1 MAGVWKV
8 DGVAEVGLPSGTV
21 TFLFTDVEGSTSLWA
36 TDAEGMSASL
46 LVHDRTLTD
55 EFEQRGGYV
64 FATAGDSFCVA
75 FQRVSDALTA
85 AAAAQRSLAAA
96 DWPGPE
102 LRVRMGLHLG
112 EADER
117 DGDYFGSTVNLAAR
131 VEAAGHGGQ
140 VLMTDAVRS
149 ATGIAATDLGE
160 HRLRDVS
167 DPVRIW
173 QLGDGIFPAL
183 RTANARSNLPVAA
196 TRLLGRDVEVR
207 TVRVLLSEHRLVTL
221 LATGGAGKTRLALAV
236 GEAELEHRRDGVC
249 FVDLTT
255 AEDDSGVGPAVAAAL
270 DLEPDSSDYHRE
282 ITRYLADR
290 RMLLILDN
298 CEHVIDGCADLA
310 ATVLTDRGH
319 SVLLATSRE
328 WLDVEGERVFRVPAL
343 ACDSAESAAVRLFA
357 DRAAAISPDF
367 ELDDDNLPP
376 VMEICQRLD
385 GLPLAIE
392 LAASRVAT
400 MSPSMI
406 AAGLDDRFGLLS
418 SGRRRRRRQALEA
431 TIDWSYDL
439 LDDDERRIFRSL
451 GVFAG
456 SFDLRAVAAISDY
469 NDEHSTHDLVESL
482 VGRSLVTPSDEVPD
496 RFRLLETIRAYAE
509 DRLDAEDERQLFIER
524 HASHFVERAY
534 VEDPLDVDDRFRQA
548 RLRPD
553 QANLLLA
560 ADVLERQKRWNELA
574 GLLHS
579 MAPLDVTAAPLQ
591 LERVERCLA
600 YPLSAASTDRLR
612 WAAAYLHLSI
622 GQIAEFIR
630 RARELERSGDPRLR
644 GMGHLM
650 IALAAGQT
658 APDYALDRIERFEA
672 LWGDEPT
679 LAQRI
684 AAASYR
690 CMTAAQSNDLS
701 GAQKAGDEVRRLYR
715 GNYLPEEAEIAL
727 AISGVPGWVEGDTR
741 QLAEVIELL
750 AAIEPRRHRTF
761 ALVDFASAL
770 VALAEEG
777 PTGSEAVRRYAL
789 DAVSRVN
796 MLDTDALVLLAELAR
811 SEGDVDR
818 AIDLIRS
825 TGAGRTPMSILV
837 GQQTAQ
843 RLGVIDEFQ
852 ADFLEHM
859 KDAAWATERP
869 KRALRAELQRRGW
882 LAD

>member
-1 MAGVWKV
+1 MWDVGE
-8 DGVAEVGLPSGTV
+8 VAAEGLPSGTV

-36 TDAEGMSASL
+36 TDAEAMSASL
-46 LVHDRTLTD
+46 SAHDRTLRG
-55 EFEQRGGYV
+55 EFERRGGYV
-64 FATAGDSFCVA
+64 FTTAGDSFCVA
-75 FQRVSDALTA
+75 FQRVSDAIAA
-85 AAAAQRSLAAA
+85 AAAAQGSLAEV

-117 DGDYFGSTVNLAAR
+117 DGDYFGPTVNLAAR
-131 VEAAGHGGQ
+131 VEAVGHGGQ

-149 ATGIAATDLGE
+149 ATGVAATDLGE

-167 DPVRIW
+167 VPVRIW
-173 QLGDGIFPAL
+173 QLGDGTFPAL

-196 TRLLGRDVEVR
+196 TRLIGRDDEVR

-221 LATGGAGKTRLALAV
+221 LATGGAGKTRLAVAV

-270 DLEPDSSDYHRE
+270 DLEPDSSDYHGE
-282 ITRYLADR
+282 ITRYLAGR

-310 ATVLTDRGH
+310 GSVLADRGH
-319 SVLLATSRE
+319 SVLLTTSRE

-343 ACDSAESAAVRLFA
+343 ACDSAESAGVKLFV
-357 DRAAAISPDF
+357 DRAAANSPEF
-367 ELDDDNLPP
+367 ELDDENLPP

-400 MSPSMI
+400 MSPSTI

-439 LDDDERRIFRSL
+439 LDDDERRTFRVL
-451 GVFAG
+451 GVFTG
-456 SFDLRAVAAISDY
+456 SFDVRAVAAISDT
-469 NDEHSTHDLVESL
+469 DEHSTHDLVESL
-482 VGRSLVTPSDEVPD
+482 VGRSLVAPSDEVPD
-496 RFRLLETIRAYAE
+496 RFRLLETIKAYAE
-509 DRLDAEDERQLFIER
+509 DRLDAEDESQLLIER
-524 HASHFVERAY
+524 HASHFLERAY

-548 RLRPD
+548 RLRLD

-560 ADVLERQKRWNELA
+560 ADVLERQQRWNDLA

-591 LERVERCLA
+591 LERVERCLSH
-600 YPLSAASTDRLR
+600 PLSADSTDRLR

-630 RARELERSGDPRLR
+630 RARELELSDDPRLR

-658 APDYALDRIERFEA
+658 APDYALHQIERFEA
-672 LWGDEPT
+672 LCGDEPT
-679 LAQRI
+679 PEQRI

-701 GAQKAGDEVRRLYR
+701 GAQDAGDQVRRLYR
-715 GNYLPEEAEIAL
+715 GDYLPEEAEIAL
-727 AISGVPGWVEGDTR
+727 AISGVPGWVKGDTR
-741 QLAEVIELL
+741 QLAEVVELL
-750 AAIEPRRHRTF
+750 AAIEPQRHRTF

-770 VALAEEG
+770 VALSEEG
-777 PTGSEAVRRYAL
+777 PTGAEAVRRYAL

-796 MLDTDALVLLAELAR
+796 MLDTDALVLLAELAWR
-811 SEGDVDR
+811 EGDIDR

-837 GQQTAQ
+837 GQQIAK
-843 RLGVIDEFQ
+843 RLGVIEEIQ
-852 ADFLEHM
+852 ADFLEHL

-869 KRALRAELQRRGW
+869 KRALRAELQRRDW